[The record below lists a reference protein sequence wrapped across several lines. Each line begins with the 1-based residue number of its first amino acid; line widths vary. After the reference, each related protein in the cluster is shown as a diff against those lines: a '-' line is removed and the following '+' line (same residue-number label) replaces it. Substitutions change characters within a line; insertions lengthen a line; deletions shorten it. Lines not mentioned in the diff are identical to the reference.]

1 MKKKVITGVCVLL
14 AILLLIPIP
23 MRLKDGGTV
32 VYNAVLYRVE
42 DVHRLGPD
50 AASAEGYLEGTVVK
64 ILGME
69 VYNDV
74 EKTDRPEPNADT
86 DIAEAPPQETT
97 PQETPPPEQ
106 TPQETAP
113 QETAPQETPPPE
125 TPADQPPAEP
135 ERVTEVSPGLEPLSN
150 GGAWTCAAIYGENGN
165 TGTAW
170 GGNIQAWED
179 GTVYFVFGSTRGKY
193 DNSIE
198 RYVTYKVT
206 VENGSIV
213 SCQEAENSIAD
224 FLNGTASVYS
234 GDFFA
239 RENAKVMTKAR
250 YTTDPYNAYLKVY
263 TIQIEGDAIRIHAYA
278 DGTDMGGRY
287 TGTYEY
293 DSETGE
299 LVLRLTF
306 HFFSDENDGS
316 NQKEIG
322 EVRGK
327 LYESGGLAAFVC
339 TDAGEAIIDEGMP
352 LIFVKD

>member
-1 MKKKVITGVCVLL
+1 MKKKVLTGICVLL
-14 AILLLIPIP
+14 AILFLIPIP

-32 VYNAVLYRVE
+32 VYNAILYRVE
-42 DVHRLGPD
+42 DVHRLDPE
-50 AASAEGYLEGTVVK
+50 AASAEDYLEGTIVK

-74 EKTDRPEPNADT
+74 EKTDRTDPSAAADV
-86 DIAEAPPQETT
+86 E
-97 PQETPPPEQ
+97 ETP
-106 TPQETAP
+106 PQETAP
-113 QETAPQETPPPE
+113 QEPAEPEPTPQEPTEPEPTPSE
-125 TPADQPPAEP
+125 TPADEPPAEP

-193 DNSIE
+193 DNSID
-198 RYVTYKVT
+198 RYVTYRVT

-213 SCQEAENSIAD
+213 SCEEAENSIAA
-224 FLNGTASVYS
+224 FLNGTASVYR

-239 RENAKVMTKAR
+239 RGNAEIRTKAR
-250 YTTDPYNAYLKVY
+250 YTTDPYNAYLNVY

-278 DGTDMGGRY
+278 DGTDMGGQY

-299 LVLRLTF
+299 LILQLTC
-306 HFFSDENDGS
+306 HFFSDENNGS

-322 EVRGK
+322 QVRGK
-327 LYESGGLAAFVC
+327 LYESNGLAAFVC